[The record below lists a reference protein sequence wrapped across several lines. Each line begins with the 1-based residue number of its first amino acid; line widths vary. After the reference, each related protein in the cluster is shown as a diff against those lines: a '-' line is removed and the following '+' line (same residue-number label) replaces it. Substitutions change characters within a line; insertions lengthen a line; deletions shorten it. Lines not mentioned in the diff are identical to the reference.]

1 MNFYEQFI
9 ESISRRKDKLSII
22 SLTASQ
28 EYVDEIVDRL
38 EDAKRMT
45 KEIEENILDEK
56 DVYHN
61 KLKDSLMSLQNYMV
75 ELSERIKDM
84 HDSCSS
90 EEYRQELEEQWPSVL
105 EIINEDVM
113 IMKSRLEIFK
123 EGIEKT
129 PNIIEL

>member
-1 MNFYEQFI
+1 MSKINMNFYEQFI

-56 DVYHN
+56 
-61 KLKDSLMSLQNYMV
+61 MS
-75 ELSERIKDM
+75 
-84 HDSCSS
+84 
-90 EEYRQELEEQWPSVL
+90 
-105 EIINEDVM
+105 IITN
-113 IMKSRLEIFK
+113 
-123 EGIEKT
+123 
-129 PNIIEL
+129 